1 MLIVNC
7 NRWLILK
14 ILLQNAGE
22 RSPKQEDIAVAS
34 TSPEEE
40 RKDLRALI
48 GLELVVDYVKE
59 PKGDTSNEQI
69 SQVTE

>member
-1 MLIVNC
+1 M
-7 NRWLILK
+7 
-14 ILLQNAGE
+14 LQNADE
-22 RSPKQEDIAVAS
+22 RSPKSEDISVAS

-59 PKGDTSNEQI
+59 PKGDATNEQT

>member
-1 MLIVNC
+1 M
-7 NRWLILK
+7 
-14 ILLQNAGE
+14 
-22 RSPKQEDIAVAS
+22 EDSGSVTAA
-34 TSPEEE
+34 SPEEE

-59 PKGDTSNEQI
+59 PKGDPPAEQQT

>member
-1 MLIVNC
+1 MV
-7 NRWLILK
+7 RDAF
-14 ILLQNAGE
+14 QAGD
-22 RSPKQEDIAVAS
+22 EDVAKVEDS
-34 TSPEEE
+34 GSVTAASPEEE

-59 PKGDTSNEQI
+59 PKGDPPAEQQT

>member
-1 MLIVNC
+1 MENTTS
-7 NRWLILK
+7 
-14 ILLQNAGE
+14 G
-22 RSPKQEDIAVAS
+22 SGTSQE
-34 TSPEEE
+34 EG

-59 PKGDTSNEQI
+59 PKGDPSNEQT